1 MARVLIEGF
10 MCERCHHRWVP
21 RHNARN
27 EPKNCPKCCS
37 PYLEQAPQ
45 NQPAT
50 GKARHP
56 AHGRNL
62 QSSLG
67 PVDKCR
73 QGRLP
78 TSFSN

>member
-37 PYLEQAPQ
+37 PYWNKPRKINLPPEKR
-45 NQPAT
+45 AT
-50 GKARHP
+50 PRIAEIGKVA
-56 AHGRNL
+56 
-62 QSSLG
+62 
-67 PVDKCR
+67 
-73 QGRLP
+73 
-78 TSFSN
+78 